1 MGEIALLDKA
11 HSKSNKF
18 HAPGLF
24 SCALIFNVL
33 HTSFVFLYDYSYVFI
48 VVICIFFANN
58 GAMAYKVKMN
68 LQNVNNNLSFALK
81 NKLFVWKQ
89 LHLNRTIY
97 KQT

>member
-33 HTSFVFLYDYSYVFI
+33 PTSFFFYDYSYVFI
-48 VVICIFFANN
+48 GAVVICVFFANN

-68 LQNVNNNLSFALK
+68 LNNNLSFALK

-89 LHLNRTIY
+89 LHLNRTILIP
-97 KQT
+97 

>member
-33 HTSFVFLYDYSYVFI
+33 PTSFFFYDYSYVFI
-48 VVICIFFANN
+48 GAVVIWFSLLI
-58 GAMAYKVKMN
+58 MEQWHIK
-68 LQNVNNNLSFALK
+68 
-81 NKLFVWKQ
+81 
-89 LHLNRTIY
+89 
-97 KQT
+97 